1 MSAEDRVRKLGI
13 EIPEAPAPLGSY
25 IPVVR
30 TGNLIFLSGMLPLV
44 QGKLLRRGKVGDNI
58 TVEEA
63 REDARTATI
72 NAFSALKAETG
83 SLDRVK
89 RCVRV
94 TGYIA
99 SAPDFT
105 EQPKV
110 LNAASDLIAEILGE
124 YGRHTRVA
132 VGVSVLPLDS
142 PVEIAFVF
150 EV

>member
-124 YGRHTRVA
+124 SGRHTRVA